1 MERGKAIRFHLGRK
15 GGGVMAKAKAP
26 AREYELVDSE
36 GVAWAVAVLSA
47 TRLNALLREY
57 KRQEIYLT
65 PRERISA

>member
-1 MERGKAIRFHLGRK
+1 
-15 GGGVMAKAKAP
+15 MAKAKAP
-26 AREYELVDSE
+26 AKDYELLDSD
-36 GVAWAVAVLSA
+36 GVAWAIATLTT

>member
-1 MERGKAIRFHLGRK
+1 MPKQI
-15 GGGVMAKAKAP
+15 AKD
-26 AREYELVDSE
+26 YELIDE
-36 GVAWAVAVLSA
+36 QGVAWAVATLTA